1 MLLTPSPQDHGPIS
15 RRRADLDTREECGAQ
30 HARHAKRYC
39 DSIAY
44 RDKPQ
49 DLWAASYEDQCRV
62 FAYLDDRVPP
72 SLPPLRARLRRPF
85 RSTGRFAAKTKQL
98 RKTIA
103 VTNKR
108 TNGSTRQSGFPY
120 TSASIDVLLCH
131 GTAARDYAPLRCL
144 LRKSITALKRSITS
158 CVQWQLT
165 GRLSGDCA
173 RMYSTLFATKLEAA
187 QRPHGFT
194 RSSHSM
200 AQYLPRLEH
209 DVLSASLNTHR
220 QQHTIGLTS
229 QHSRCQPRRRD

>member
-1 MLLTPSPQDHGPIS
+1 MVRSVDGVPIS
-15 RRRADLDTREECGAQ
+15 THVRSAGPSMLDMRSGTVTASLTIAISYKISGLHPMRINAESLRTWRTEYRPACHHCAQ
-30 HARHAKRYC
+30 
-39 DSIAY
+39 DFGG
-44 RDKPQ
+44 
-49 DLWAASYEDQCRV
+49 L
-62 FAYLDDRVPP
+62 
-72 SLPPLRARLRRPF
+72 F

-120 TSASIDVLLCH
+120 TSGSIDVLLCH

-209 DVLSASLNTHR
+209 DVLGASLNTHR
-220 QQHTIGLTS
+220 QQHPIGLTS
-229 QHSRCQPRRRD
+229 QHSRCQARRMD

>member
-1 MLLTPSPQDHGPIS
+1 MQSGSETASLTVALSYESSGLHPMRITAESLRTWTTEYRPVCHHCAQDFGGMF
-15 RRRADLDTREECGAQ
+15 E
-30 HARHAKRYC
+30 ARG
-39 DSIAY
+39 
-44 RDKPQ
+44 
-49 DLWAASYEDQCRV
+49 DLW
-62 FAYLDDRVPP
+62 
-72 SLPPLRARLRRPF
+72 RRQ
-85 RSTGRFAAKTKQL
+85 KQL

-108 TNGSTRQSGFPY
+108 TNGSTRQSVFPY
-120 TSASIDVLLCH
+120 TNGSIDVLLCH
-131 GTAARDYAPLRCL
+131 GTTARDYAPLRCL
-144 LRKSITALKRSITS
+144 LRRSITALEGSPTS

-200 AQYLPRLEH
+200 AQYLLRLEH
-209 DVLSASLNTHR
+209 DVLGASLNTHR
-220 QQHTIGLTS
+220 QQHPIGLTS